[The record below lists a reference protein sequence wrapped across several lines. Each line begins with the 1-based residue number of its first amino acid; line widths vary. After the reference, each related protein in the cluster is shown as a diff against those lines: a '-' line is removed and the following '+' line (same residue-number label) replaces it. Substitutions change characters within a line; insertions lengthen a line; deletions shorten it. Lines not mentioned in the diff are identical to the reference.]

1 MARNPWDTS
10 SRNDFVFIFFAYWAS
25 GLRLCLGGKQ
35 VVEVLTVCVYED
47 PTVGGSI
54 TKIK

>member
-47 PTVGGSI
+47 PRVGGSI